1 MKETKDKALALIEKL
16 QIKLTAEEK
25 ELEQKQLLKTV
36 MRKWLPAG
44 EALLQMITIHLPSP
58 VTAQKY
64 RMELLYEGPH
74 DDEAAIGIKNC
85 DPKVIVV
92 GNIKRFLVK
101 ICSVFLRSCTIIAI
115 SEAHDD
121 DCCVPRVS
129 GILTTKLP
137 HFYLRLV
144 PSEKHLL

>member
-1 MKETKDKALALIEKL
+1 MKETKDKALNLIEKL
-16 QIKLTAEEK
+16 NIKLTSEEK

-74 DDEAAIGIKNC
+74 DDESAIGIKTC
-85 DPKVIVV
+85 DPKV
-92 GNIKRFLVK
+92 R
-101 ICSVFLRSCTIIAI
+101 
-115 SEAHDD
+115 H
-121 DCCVPRVS
+121 
-129 GILTTKLP
+129 
-137 HFYLRLV
+137 
-144 PSEKHLL
+144 

>member
-101 ICSVFLRSCTIIAI
+101 IFSKESFP
-115 SEAHDD
+115 E
-121 DCCVPRVS
+121 
-129 GILTTKLP
+129 KL
-137 HFYLRLV
+137 HKFCN
-144 PSEKHLL
+144 K